1 MNGVLAQLLD
11 LQEVD
16 LRFQKLVVRGK
27 ILPKELDNLK
37 KELAAEK
44 TSVEEI
50 KTELNQAELA
60 MKKCES
66 EMALEKEKVDK
77 LNTQSSM
84 VKKNDEYQAILSEID
99 GHKEKIDNFETKEIE
114 LFDVIDD
121 LTKKYEDASKELI
134 AIEKSL
140 KKEMQEL
147 IDLAGDLKKEIEVN
161 RKKSTQLEAKVTD
174 KELLSLYKRLIK
186 KEGSTPVTQVQHDS
200 CGNCHLKIL
209 PETKVDIQKK
219 GYALCDNCGYIIY
232 GE

>member
-1 MNGVLAQLLD
+1 
-11 LQEVD
+11 
-16 LRFQKLVVRGK
+16 
-27 ILPKELDNLK
+27 
-37 KELAAEK
+37 
-44 TSVEEI
+44 
-50 KTELNQAELA
+50 
-60 MKKCES
+60 
-66 EMALEKEKVDK
+66 
-77 LNTQSSM
+77 M
-84 VKKNDEYQAILSEID
+84 VKKNEEYQAILTEID
-99 GHKEKIDNFETKEIE
+99 GHKEKIDTLETKEIE
-114 LFDVIDD
+114 FFDIIDD

-174 KELLSLYKRLIK
+174 KELLSLYKRLLK

>member
-1 MNGVLAQLLD
+1 MNSVLAQLLD

-44 TSVEEI
+44 TSVEDI

-66 EMALEKEKVDK
+66 EMASEKEKVDK

-99 GHKEKIDNFETKEIE
+99 GHKEKIDNLETKEIE
-114 LFDVIDD
+114 FFDIIDD

-174 KELLSLYKRLIK
+174 KELLSLYKRLLK